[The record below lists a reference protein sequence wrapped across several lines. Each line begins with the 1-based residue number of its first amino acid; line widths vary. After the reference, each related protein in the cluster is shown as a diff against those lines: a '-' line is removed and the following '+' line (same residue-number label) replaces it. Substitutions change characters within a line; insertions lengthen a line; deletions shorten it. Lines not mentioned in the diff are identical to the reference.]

1 MPALI
6 DNILSLE
13 QQANEIVANAQAD
26 AKTVTTRAESDIS
39 DARKRLSAE
48 TDARLSAYSREANE
62 RQARELADV
71 ESELRASLAA
81 IDGIAPSTIQQFAA
95 RVADAFQ
102 RE

>member
-13 QQANEIVANAQAD
+13 QQANDIVAKAQAD
-26 AKTVTTRAESDIS
+26 AKAVTARAESDIA

-48 TDARLSAYSREANE
+48 TDARLSAYAQEANE

-71 ESELRASLAA
+71 ETELRASLAA
-81 IDGIAPSTIQQFAA
+81 IDGISPSTIQQFAA
-95 RVADAFQ
+95 RVAEAFQ
-102 RE
+102 QD

>member
-13 QQANEIVANAQAD
+13 QQANDIVAKAHAD
-26 AKTVTTRAESDIS
+26 AKAVSARADCEIEDM
-39 DARKRLSAE
+39 RKRLIAD
-48 TDARLSAYSREANE
+48 TDARLSAYSAETEE
-62 RQARELADV
+62 RRKRDLAEV

-95 RVADAFQ
+95 RVAEAFL